1 MSSDAKVHSFEEVSK
16 HNTKDDCWI
25 IISGKVYN
33 VTPYL
38 DDHPGGDDVLLTAT
52 GKDATNDFE
61 DIGHSDDARETM
73 KKYYIGDIDTNTL
86 PDKPAYTPPSTSSA
100 PKQKSG
106 GLMTLLQFLVP
117 LLILGLAVGFRYFNK
132 KE

>member
-1 MSSDAKVHSFEEVSK
+1 ME
-16 HNTKDDCWI
+16 N
-25 IISGKVYN
+25 SGA
-33 VTPYL
+33 L
-38 DDHPGGDDVLLTAT
+38 FLLTGAYSYWNLRDFA

-106 GLMTLLQFLVP
+106 GMMTLLQFLVP

>member
-1 MSSDAKVHSFEEVSK
+1 MRDFA
-16 HNTKDDCWI
+16 
-25 IISGKVYN
+25 
-33 VTPYL
+33 
-38 DDHPGGDDVLLTAT
+38 

-73 KKYYIGDIDTNTL
+73 KKFYIGDIDINTL
-86 PDKPAYTPPSTSSA
+86 PEKPKYTPSQTSSA

-106 GLMTLLQFLVP
+106 SMMTLLQFSLP